1 MLGQLRA
8 AGAGTVVVI
17 GYGNALRGDDG
28 AGPRVATAVAGWGLP
43 QVQALAV
50 HQLTPELAETLAAAR
65 LALFV
70 DSRLP
75 GHGNDVTVQTLHPAP
90 ATASLGHTSDPRQL
104 LALAQALYGRYPPAW
119 LITIPGSNFQPG
131 QALSVETHRATEEA
145 LRQIGFVVGQE
156 HVWQP

>member
-1 MLGQLRA
+1 MSMLGQLRA

-28 AGPRVATAVAGWGLP
+28 AGPRV
-43 QVQALAV
+43 
-50 HQLTPELAETLAAAR
+50 
-65 LALFV
+65 
-70 DSRLP
+70 
-75 GHGNDVTVQTLHPAP
+75 

-156 HVWQP
+156 QVWQP